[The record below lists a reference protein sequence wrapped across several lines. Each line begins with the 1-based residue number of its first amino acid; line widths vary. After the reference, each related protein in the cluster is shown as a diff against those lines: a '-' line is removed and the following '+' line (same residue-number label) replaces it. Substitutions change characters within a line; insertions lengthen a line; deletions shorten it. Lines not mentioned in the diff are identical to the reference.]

1 MQELWV
7 ETKTEEGKSYFYHA
21 VTRETTWTRPE
32 GPHVKI
38 MTQSEVEA
46 MNKQQ
51 QQQNAE
57 KTAAEQKSL
66 AEAQQNGANGEQPKP
81 MEGQSPYSGPPPQFG
96 MPPPNYNYPPNQWQ
110 PPTAEPP
117 KPVAVTPSKPGE
129 IDIGIITKAAEW
141 SEHRAPDGRP
151 YYYQAST
158 GDSVWEKPQ
167 ALRDLESA
175 RMAAFTNAPPPTPSV
190 PVVIPQIVAPIIP
203 PNMAQIH
210 PNQAIP
216 GANAVM
222 FDPMGFVMKPVE
234 EESIEVKLE
243 KKRKLD
249 LEKKKKMEEE
259 EKAKQAAKL
268 QDKSRPI
275 SSTPISGTPW
285 CVVWTGDGRVFF
297 YNPSTRTSL
306 WERPDELLE
315 RAEVDKAVGTPP
327 EQLLP
332 NQEAK
337 EDVEEDGENGG
348 GQKRKDI
355 SGSGQKRSESE
366 SSTESEEVL
375 SKKLKTEIPRKF
387 FFSLKFFVLI
397 LI

>member
-21 VTRETTWTRPE
+21 VSRETTWTRPE

-57 KTAAEQKSL
+57 KSAAEQKTL
-66 AEAQQNGANGEQPKP
+66 AEAQQNGTNGEQAKP
-81 MEGQSPYSGPPPQFG
+81 VEGQSPYSGPPPQFG

-110 PPTAEPP
+110 PPAVEPP
-117 KPVAVTPSKPGE
+117 KPVVAVPSKPGE
-129 IDIGIITKAAEW
+129 IDIAIITKAAEW

-151 YYYQAST
+151 YYYQSST
-158 GDSVWEKPQ
+158 GESVWEKPQ

-175 RMAAFTNAPPPTPSV
+175 RMAAFTNAPPPTPSL
-190 PVVIPQIVAPIIP
+190 PVVTPQITVPIVTPI
-203 PNMAQIH
+203 MSQIH
-210 PNQAIP
+210 HGQPIP

-234 EESIEVKLE
+234 EETVEVKLE

-249 LEKKKKMEEE
+249 LEKKKKEEEE

-306 WERPDELLE
+306 WERPEELLE
-315 RAEVDKAVGTPP
+315 RADVDKAVGTPP

-332 NQEAK
+332 NQDSK
-337 EDVEEDGENGG
+337 EEGEEDGENGG
-348 GQKRKDI
+348 PLKRKEI
-355 SGSGQKRSESE
+355 SGGGQKRSESE
-366 SSTESEEVL
+366 SSTESEEVS
-375 SKKLKTEIPRKF
+375 SKKLKTEIPREF
-387 FFSLKFFVLI
+387 NLI
-397 LI
+397 